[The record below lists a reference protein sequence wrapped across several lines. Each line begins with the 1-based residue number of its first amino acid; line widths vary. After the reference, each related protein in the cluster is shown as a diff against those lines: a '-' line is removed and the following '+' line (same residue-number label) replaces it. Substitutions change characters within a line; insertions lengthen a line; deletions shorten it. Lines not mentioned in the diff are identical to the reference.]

1 MPNALD
7 ISPEDIVAEGR
18 ALGKPPLEIAQK
30 IKQWRGDALNQ
41 GAQQFGDKD
50 PEHYAAGVSKLDA
63 HAGELLNGLRNEAE
77 QGWVRSTFQTPE
89 ELDTFS
95 QAWSAGPEMRGS
107 FDAQKQQLAD
117 LRRDPTWTLPAQKQD
132 WETLSDARGS
142 KLGRMQVIDRGGEQ
156 DVLLNYID
164 QWSDK
169 PLETPHTYK
178 TARLVVPKVMD
189 EEISAAASAA
199 EQRAK
204 EARDEALKWEQL
216 QKDPNVGPG
225 IAGIATIKD
234 KAVKQMRYELL
245 RVETLRDPE
254 AGRNLLMQERT
265 LEALKQS
272 PAYAAVSKRNL
283 GEDFVRGAQRAMLNL
298 KVAINDAM
306 GDTAD
311 RDKARYDL
319 AHLRAALPGSTGRNT
334 EGVRGFISDAAEG
347 AGGMTPQML
356 AMAAGGVPGVSMRAL
371 VAASMTQMGGTAYGA
386 GIDETLARADQLD
399 ADADRLAE
407 IDPVSSQQLRS
418 QADGVRAGYR
428 GIAAVKAGVEVAS
441 EMILPEHK
449 LLTNGA
455 RTALKRVGET
465 AGKSLL
471 EGAAAEIGNQ
481 AVNAAVYGDPID
493 VGQIARGA
501 ALEAAAGAP
510 MIAASALP
518 RRGADAVEVDTS
530 PRLPVSESPSPAP
543 SPNPAPRQTIGG
555 RPVLITPTSAEQ
567 AQMEQMPGYWDRA
580 QQQIEQQVG
589 QAAPPV
595 SAIDSGLPPGAPL
608 SLLELAQNAG
618 KGDVTPA
625 AASPAAT
632 APARPSGK
640 PMAAN
645 AAALPAAEGGGVQG
659 VNETQVAALGGNVPM
674 AAGSATSAPT
684 VSPGDTVAPAINDIV
699 SYEGYTGRLIQE
711 GQRLTVQ
718 TPQGEL
724 VDVADAAGITRV
736 TDPQALQQVRLA
748 EIRQLG
754 GQAPVVQETRF
765 QGTVTPLG
773 QPALVD
779 AQGRV
784 FVPQNNQ
791 LLRTVRQ
798 GPNGIEVLVRNQADP
813 GRVIKLTGAQALQAQ
828 DALLDAAEQ
837 IEGQG
842 GKVNWGTARA
852 PRLQFSSTLGNL
864 WNKLSTPLRAT
875 RKAVTDA
882 LKVLGDRLPGLQH
895 GRVLTFANADEFLS
909 AGYAGAQSFTA
920 EEIAGMADAE
930 AFYDQLTGH
939 TIVFTDQISI
949 REGETPMRAVARV
962 LLHERV
968 GHEGVNT
975 LIAQDASALNR
986 WNKIASLI
994 PAAELDGIA
1003 AEAGYTHLS
1012 GDRAQLALEWLARKV
1027 ESVEGA
1033 RSAID
1038 IERSLAGTARQ
1049 LWQALKEMLARAF
1062 AGFSRSAA
1070 FAHEVHEII
1079 NLARDAAMKGSAD
1092 PATPAGLLT
1101 RVQFSLGGT
1110 RVRHAPGTPYRVNDR
1125 VWRSILSGSSL
1136 PAAFHDT
1143 IQTTERERRALDQAS
1158 AQIGNDL
1165 KAAAEGYATRSG
1177 LPIADVYTMVNDALS
1192 GAPGTNAVL
1201 MQVDTVL
1208 HTRALAARRLMD
1220 QMSVAIAATMPVG
1233 PLRNAIVLNQGA
1245 WMKRAYAAFDAAS
1258 GWNYDNLTAA
1268 AMAGRELNGRP
1279 AADILRAAQRFLRVQ
1294 NPQATPAEIEADL
1307 RDLMDRDTWS
1317 NAMAGG
1323 AAVRKNVSSLITRR
1337 DIPKELRDVMGE
1349 EHNPV
1354 KRFQQSTGFQAQ
1366 FIQRHQQQVAMRRI
1380 GLGNGLFQ
1388 TARGG
1393 VYNVQ
1398 VPAEGARWSGLNGV
1412 WTTPQLWE
1420 AMQEMNAAE
1429 GGTDLWSKT
1438 GEALKFLGN
1447 EAKLNRVAMNPD
1459 SWLVNMLGNVVAL
1472 VQTGDVFYASFFRR
1486 VGEAVGLHRS
1496 GKGKPGDAVN
1506 AATEA
1511 VTEAQRALVARLTA
1525 SGVIGETFTLRDL
1538 EASMP
1543 RHLLAWVNEDTARD
1557 RTLGALKGAIAGQ
1570 AAGRGLGLAGRLVGG
1585 AVGAAVG
1592 GKVGLNTIQQWQQTL
1607 AGYVMTGPDAIGR
1620 LTGFLGNYEV
1630 ALAAGMAPDAA
1641 FAHASERTRNTFPA
1655 YGKLP
1660 ALLKTLSK
1668 YGVAGSFIGFQYEV
1682 YRNTIWNLR
1691 YAAQDLR
1698 SGNAALVAKGI
1709 RRTMGASAVGILA
1722 AGGLQAIFQGLA
1734 GTDDERNQKWRKWFG
1749 APWERNGVIV
1759 FTDYSD
1765 KSVSYFNTSY
1775 LIPQATLAELINAAA
1790 AGADPAEAAGNVSA
1804 HVWEQF
1810 MGSSVHLGPILAATM
1825 NVDRYG
1831 RPLTHK
1837 DGAAGVAERVDYA
1850 MQTMLEPGW
1859 AAKFERLEYA
1869 MREAEKRGRLF
1880 SVEEEIKRFIGIR
1893 EFTRTWPDMVKRGF
1907 DNFAQQNSNVR
1918 SQANK
1923 QLGLNLPGVKDTAV
1937 KDANAALDALRAEMT
1952 AYEADLKLLGVP
1964 DAVIRKSRQDSSVP
1978 KTLHHVELDPTTK
1991 NRVRSTKH

>member
-1 MPNALD
+1 MPLTPDTFAEVLTMPEFSGMRPAERAAVFDAGLKDLDDWMAEQALD
-7 ISPEDIVAEGR
+7 DDMRAAFAETRAALGTRYRPAQSDIELDRQSPLGTGWNAFKNFGPEVVGGTVKGLAQLGDAAAETVGLSDPKQKSWLDNVASFAEGVIDEGKLIR
-18 ALGKPPLEIAQK
+18 PTNPANPIAAAIGNGAGQAVGLLGTAAIGVPALGMRAITAVPIAMGFGMGAGQGVDTAEAMGIESPAGK
-30 IKQWRGDALNQ
+30 LAMGTAFGGIEAATEAIGGVGGRLIPVGKGLVGAGKNIAVESAEEVLAGTLQDATT
-41 GAQQFGDKD
+41 
-50 PEHYAAGVSKLDA
+50 AGVGQFMTDPNRPGFTENGYQLPKLDA
-63 HAGELLNGLRNEAE
+63 AFVERRKQEA
-77 QGWVRSTFQTPE
+77 
-89 ELDTFS
+89 
-95 QAWSAGPEMRGS
+95 
-107 FDAQKQQLAD
+107 
-117 LRRDPTWTLPAQKQD
+117 
-132 WETLSDARGS
+132 
-142 KLGRMQVIDRGGEQ
+142 IGG
-156 DVLLNYID
+156 
-164 QWSDK
+164 
-169 PLETPHTYK
+169 
-178 TARLVVPKVMD
+178 
-189 EEISAAASAA
+189 
-199 EQRAK
+199 
-204 EARDEALKWEQL
+204 
-216 QKDPNVGPG
+216 
-225 IAGIATIKD
+225 
-234 KAVKQMRYELL
+234 
-245 RVETLRDPE
+245 
-254 AGRNLLMQERT
+254 
-265 LEALKQS
+265 
-272 PAYAAVSKRNL
+272 
-283 GEDFVRGAQRAMLNL
+283 
-298 KVAINDAM
+298 
-306 GDTAD
+306 
-311 RDKARYDL
+311 
-319 AHLRAALPGSTGRNT
+319 
-334 EGVRGFISDAAEG
+334 
-347 AGGMTPQML
+347 
-356 AMAAGGVPGVSMRAL
+356 AAGGAVFAGVQSLVNLAAPEQQPVAEDVSAPPDGVLMPAATRQPLLMRP
-371 VAASMTQMGGTAYGA
+371 GGTGV
-386 GIDETLARADQLD
+386 LSADQ
-399 ADADRLAE
+399 
-407 IDPVSSQQLRS
+407 
-418 QADGVRAGYR
+418 
-428 GIAAVKAGVEVAS
+428 
-441 EMILPEHK
+441 
-449 LLTNGA
+449 T
-455 RTALKRVGET
+455 
-465 AGKSLL
+465 
-471 EGAAAEIGNQ
+471 
-481 AVNAAVYGDPID
+481 
-493 VGQIARGA
+493 RGA
-501 ALEAAAGAP
+501 AYNGP
-510 MIAASALP
+510 SA
-518 RRGADAVEVDTS
+518 E
-530 PRLPVSESPSPAP
+530 
-543 SPNPAPRQTIGG
+543 
-555 RPVLITPTSAEQ
+555 EQ
-567 AQMEQMPGYWDRA
+567 AQIEAMPGYWDRA
-580 QQQIEQQVG
+580 QAQIEQQVG
-589 QAAPPV
+589 QQVPAASVSPSPSLPVSESSAPIPTMQELAMNAGRDDSTTAPPN
-595 SAIDSGLPPGAPL
+595 
-608 SLLELAQNAG
+608 E
-618 KGDVTPA
+618 A
-625 AASPAAT
+625 AEMT
-632 APARPSGK
+632 LDE
-640 PMAAN
+640 
-645 AAALPAAEGGGVQG
+645 AAALP
-659 VNETQVAALGGNVPM
+659 
-674 AAGSATSAPT
+674 
-684 VSPGDTVAPAINDIV
+684 DAPA
-699 SYEGYTGRLIQE
+699 ST
-711 GQRLTVQ
+711 
-718 TPQGEL
+718 
-724 VDVADAAGITRV
+724 
-736 TDPQALQQVRLA
+736 
-748 EIRQLG
+748 
-754 GQAPVVQETRF
+754 
-765 QGTVTPLG
+765 
-773 QPALVD
+773 
-779 AQGRV
+779 
-784 FVPQNNQ
+784 
-791 LLRTVRQ
+791 
-798 GPNGIEVLVRNQADP
+798 
-813 GRVIKLTGAQALQAQ
+813 
-828 DALLDAAEQ
+828 
-837 IEGQG
+837 
-842 GKVNWGTARA
+842 
-852 PRLQFSSTLGNL
+852 RLQFSK
-864 WNKLSTPLRAT
+864 NKPLRNNFNEVRAGDPVAAVKKHMPVAADAMPRLSNEQTTDETTAVAVIEQMLVANPVITDAQGKRVLLANQERGSLTTRARHLAASHAVEDRFKKGPRIYKAGKAASAAAVPQTVQDYHLKAEDKTTGTILYLRRYKDGVHAVITDNQGSVSDFGEVDASLLTQRRPDGKDAFRRFVVVDKRTPGMAPSLDRARVSQTQEPAQQQLPRTQLSATTAKVKTAT

-882 LKVLGDRLPGLQH
+882 LKILADRLPGLQH
-895 GRVLTFANADEFLS
+895 GRVLAFANADEFLS

-920 EEIAGMADAE
+920 EEIASMADAE
-930 AFYDQLTGH
+930 AFFDQLTGH

-975 LIAQDASALNR
+975 LLQQDASARDR

-1003 AEAGYTHLS
+1003 AEAGYTHLA
-1012 GDRAQLALEWLARKV
+1012 GDRAQLALEWLARQV

-1092 PATPAGLLT
+1092 PTTPAGLLT

-1110 RVRHAPGTPYRVNDR
+1110 RVQHYPGEFVPAWIATPVRAISGGRINLKPSPPPVPFRVNDR

-1177 LPIADVYTMVNDALS
+1177 LPIANVYEMLNQALS
-1192 GAPGTNAVL
+1192 GAPGANAVL

-1294 NPQATPAEIEADL
+1294 NPQASAAEIEADL
-1307 RDLMDRDTWS
+1307 RDLMDRETWS

-1366 FIQRHQQQVAMRRI
+1366 FIHRHQQQVAMRRI
-1380 GLGNGLFQ
+1380 GLANGLFQ

-1398 VPAEGARWSGLNGV
+1398 VPAENARWSGLNGV

-1459 SWLVNMLGNVVAL
+1459 SWIVNMLGNVVAL
-1472 VQTGDVFYASFFRR
+1472 VQTGDVFYASLFRR

-1570 AAGRGLGLAGRLVGG
+1570 AAGRGLGIAGRLVGG

-1592 GKVGLNTIQQWQQTL
+1592 GKVGLNTIQQWQQVL

-1641 FAHASERTRNTFPA
+1641 FAHASERTRNTFPD

-1734 GTDDERNQKWRKWFG
+1734 GTDDERNKKWRKWFG

-1759 FTDYSD
+1759 FTDYND
-1765 KSVSYFNTSY
+1765 KAVSYFNTNY

-1790 AGADPAEAAGNVSA
+1790 AGADPAEAAGNVA
-1804 HVWEQF
+1804 GHVWEQF
-1810 MGSSVHLGPILAATM
+1810 MGSSVHLGPILAASM
-1825 NVDRYG
+1825 NVDRNG

-1869 MREAEKRGRLF
+1869 MREAEKKGRLF

-1937 KDANAALDALRAEMT
+1937 QDANAALDALRTEMT
-1952 AYEADLKLLGVP
+1952 AYESDLKQLGVP
-1964 DAVIRKSRQDSSVP
+1964 DAIIRKSRQDSSVP
-1978 KTLHHVELDPTTK
+1978 KTFHNVEIDPVTK
-1991 NRVRSTKH
+1991 NRVRSTKN